1 MENNLHHLIW
11 LHILNQKLNSSQW
24 NDFVK
29 RVSDAGLENEIFKTS
44 VSNYD
49 QFFKDFLD
57 GKYEIV
63 RKDD

>member
-1 MENNLHHLIW
+1 
-11 LHILNQKLNSSQW
+11 
-24 NDFVK
+24 VK